1 MYKGLFIL
9 VVMVM
14 TLVYS
19 SVSSAYEFIPELG
32 LRVELHDNARQSA
45 NNAEDDVS
53 YQPYAGFQF
62 INEGERLFASVDFL
76 AEYERYQDTF
86 DDDTRLYIDAYL
98 GFGIIPGRLIWN
110 LQDSATIQR
119 INALGFDLPD
129 NTQRVNVLATGP
141 ELYYERNVW
150 RTIAKA
156 QVSQVS
162 YEESKEFDASGL
174 SASISLYRD
183 LNSYSSL
190 GLSLSYNENEYD
202 ELSTFVLP
210 PFPGST
216 ATTTFTQSDYEVS
229 KYAIVYN
236 RELPYGRLI
245 AKVGQNSLDN
255 GADTIDEAYY
265 DLSLVYDAGASVVAG
280 LTISSE
286 LTDPIVNSFNP
297 DDTRIRVDGIRA
309 PRRLGTNDNQSY
321 HLMEQLA
328 LDVRYEA
335 GRYHPQA
342 QVFSTTRDYYGVE
355 PEEEEFGVR
364 GSLLIDLTE
373 RSGVALSASRTKLD
387 YVNRA
392 TEDTNTNLEIAYNY
406 ELLDG
411 INLQAGYGR
420 NKRTSN
426 LGNRDG
432 DDNIFF
438 LEINYIGEAR

>member
-1 MYKGLFIL
+1 MYKGLSTL
-9 VVMVM
+9 VIAMM
-14 TLVYS
+14 TLVYAS
-19 SVSSAYEFIPELG
+19 ASYAYEFIPELG

-45 NNAEDDVS
+45 AGAEDDIS
-53 YQPYAGFQF
+53 YKPYAGFQF
-62 INEGERLFASVDFL
+62 TNEGERLYASIDLL

-156 QVSQVS
+156 QVSQVT
-162 YEESKEFDASGL
+162 YEESDEYDASGL
-174 SASISLYRD
+174 SASVSLYRD
-183 LNSYSSL
+183 LNTYSSL
-190 GLSLSYNENEYD
+190 GLSLSHNENEYD
-202 ELSTFVLP
+202 ELSTFLIPVL
-210 PFPGST
+210 PGST
-216 ATTTFTQSDYEVS
+216 ATTSFTQSDYEVT

-236 RELPYGRLI
+236 RDLPYGRLV
-245 AKVGQNSLDN
+245 AKVGQNSLDT
-255 GADTIDEAYY
+255 GADSIDEAYY
-265 DLSLVYDAGASVVAG
+265 DLRLVYDAGASLVAG
-280 LTISSE
+280 LTLSSE

-297 DDTRIRVDGIRA
+297 DDTRVRIDGIRA
-309 PRRLGTNDNQSY
+309 PNRLGTNDNQSY
-321 HLMEQLA
+321 HLSEQLA

-342 QVFSTTRDYYGVE
+342 QVFSNSRDYYGVE

-373 RSGVALSASRTKLD
+373 RSGVTLSASRSKLD
-387 YVNRA
+387 YVNLA

-406 ELLDG
+406 EILDG

>member
-1 MYKGLFIL
+1 MSKWLSSVVIAIL
-9 VVMVM
+9 V
-14 TLVYS
+14 LFYS
-19 SVSSAYEFIPELG
+19 SLLPAYEFIPELG
-32 LRVELHDNARQSA
+32 LRVELHDNARQTT
-45 NNAEDDVS
+45 NNAQDDIS

-62 INEGERLFASVDFL
+62 INEGERLYASVDFL

-98 GFGIIPGRLIWN
+98 GWGIIPGRLIWN

-156 QVSQVS
+156 QVSQVT
-162 YEESKEFDASGL
+162 YEESDEYDASGL
-174 SASISLYRD
+174 SASVSLYRD
-183 LNSYSSL
+183 LNAYSSL
-190 GLSLSYNENEYD
+190 GLSVSYNENEYD
-202 ELSTFVLP
+202 ELSTFLIPVL
-210 PFPGST
+210 PGST
-216 ATTTFTQSDYEVS
+216 ATTSFTQSDYEVT

-245 AKVGQNSLDN
+245 AKVGQNSLDS

-265 DLSLVYDAGASVVAG
+265 DFRLTYDAGASLVAG

-297 DDTRIRVDGIRA
+297 DDTRIHLEGILA
-309 PRRLGTNDNQSY
+309 PSRLGTNDNQSY
-321 HLMEQLA
+321 HLREQLA
-328 LDVRYEA
+328 LDLRYEA

-342 QVFSTTRDYYGVE
+342 QVFSTSRDYYGVE
-355 PEEEEFGVR
+355 PEEDEFGVR

-373 RSGVALSASRTKLD
+373 RSGVTLSASRTKLD
-387 YVNRA
+387 YVNLA
-392 TEDTNTNLEIAYNY
+392 TEDTNTSLEIAYNY
-406 ELLDG
+406 EILDG
-411 INLQAGYGR
+411 VNLQAGYGR
-420 NKRTSN
+420 EKRTSN

-438 LEINYIGEAR
+438 LEINYLGEAR